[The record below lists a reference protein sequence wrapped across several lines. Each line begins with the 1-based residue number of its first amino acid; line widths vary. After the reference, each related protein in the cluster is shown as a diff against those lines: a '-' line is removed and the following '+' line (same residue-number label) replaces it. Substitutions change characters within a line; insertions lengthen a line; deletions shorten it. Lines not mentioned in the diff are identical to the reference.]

1 VDLTLRA
8 GVGSLLLARW
18 AESLRPSE
26 LWARLRVW
34 LGQRGNASLIKNQA
48 LTTHA
53 GHTLS
58 AALASAFDEACV

>member
-1 VDLTLRA
+1 VCSSDL
-8 GVGSLLLARW
+8 
-18 AESLRPSE
+18 
-26 LWARLRVW
+26 
-34 LGQRGNASLIKNQA
+34 ASLIKNQA